1 MSDNLPT
8 TQTGSPIL
16 DAAMNPDLDVDKME
30 KLFELH
36 ERSMEREAMISFNRA
51 MSEAQKEIRPIVKD
65 ASNQQTNSKYARLE
79 AINRLIIPV
88 YTAHGFALSFDT
100 GKSEI
105 EGHLLVKCEVSHKD
119 GYSKNYQYDC
129 PLDNKG
135 IAGKVNKT
143 DTHARGSSISYAR
156 RYLTIMI
163 FNLAI
168 ADEDRDGNQ
177 HVQFITEEEQGIIN
191 DLIKE
196 KSADKDAFLR
206 YIRCPSVEAI
216 PRQAYSKALTALR
229 SKK

>member
-1 MSDNLPT
+1 MDNLPEKT
-8 TQTGSPIL
+8 EHSPIL
-16 DAAMNPDLDVDKME
+16 SAALNPDLDVVKVE

-36 ERSMEREAMISFNRA
+36 ERTIEREAKTAFNRA
-51 MSEAQKEIRPIVKD
+51 MSRAQKEMRPIVKD
-65 ASNQQTNSKYARLE
+65 AHNQQTKSKYARLE
-79 AINRLIIPV
+79 AINRLINPV

-100 GKSEI
+100 GKSEL
-105 EGHLLVKCEVSHKD
+105 EDHLLVKCEVSHED
-119 GYSKNYQYDC
+119 GHCKYYRYDC

-177 HVQFITEEEQGIIN
+177 PVQFITEEEQSQII

-196 KSADKDAFLR
+196 KAADKAAFLK
-206 YIRCPSVEAI
+206 YLGCPSVEAI
-216 PRQAYSKALTALR
+216 PRQFFSKAISALR